1 MEILQDKAN
10 LKLDYHSAVKMDDF
24 FVVPPYQRDTSK
36 FQDMCINVLEDLDL
50 LLFKDLVIQPSK
62 I

>member
-1 MEILQDKAN
+1 
-10 LKLDYHSAVKMDDF
+10 MDDF

-50 LLFKDLVIQPSK
+50 PLLK
-62 I
+62 IWLYNHTKLNI